1 MPTPDQKGRRGGPE
15 VLAGAPQPFPE
26 IVMGD
31 AMDVDMEAVDDRRW
45 DARAYDD
52 DDDVL
57 DAAPMDVDEDLV
69 RCALASISALR
80 RAPTACGDD
89 LLNAH
94 EMTLALSSSDEGGV
108 MSTGMLPPPSSLLA
122 PRDGADRAV
131 LTLVP
136 DTNALVRRGGA
147 SLRELLERFRPTPRV
162 SVLITIPRKVVQE
175 LDRLKSRGD
184 EDGIGRGSEVARLAR
199 GVNRAVARRLEEQRE
214 ALQSAPQS
222 APTPQ
227 LASLAV
233 QGPGD
238 AGKMR
243 LAMRAEGGAAYASG
257 DEEIVFFAQARVR
270 RGEIVALFTADVN
283 AAVTAR
289 SHASEDDV
297 PVATFD
303 PNDAPV
309 DADALFAAT
318 SRFYDAAATER
329 GAMER
334 GAVATRVLDATA
346 SHVATAPLDATAPHV
361 ATAPLDASD
370 SRAIVVPSTTTA
382 GSVVRVED
390 ASSPSN
396 SARSVLTALD
406 DALSP
411 AVTRMLRDAL
421 GDMWAS
427 GVRDDAENIDH
438 LGADEAFDALRRNY
452 LTLVDGRRGREGQR
466 AMGTLRDARRAAKS
480 GRGAESATREG
491 AMRVVAAAREVL
503 SAFPGD
509 IREVIRAR
517 ETSAAAEAAL
527 ARDVRR

>member
-1 MPTPDQKGRRGGPE
+1 
-15 VLAGAPQPFPE
+15 
-26 IVMGD
+26 MGD

-108 MSTGMLPPPSSLLA
+108 MSTGMLPAVPRSSPLATAPTVPSSPSCPTPTRSSVAAARLFANSSSDSVPRLASASSSPSRARWCRSSTVSSRAGTRTASAEGPRLLA
-122 PRDGADRAV
+122 SR
-131 LTLVP
+131 
-136 DTNALVRRGGA
+136 GA
-147 SLRELLERFRPTPRV
+147 SIAP
-162 SVLITIPRKVVQE
+162 
-175 LDRLKSRGD
+175 SR
-184 EDGIGRGSEVARLAR
+184 A
-199 GVNRAVARRLEEQRE
+199 RLEEQRE

-334 GAVATRVLDATA
+334 GAVAARGPTRRP
-346 SHVATAPLDATAPHV
+346 SHARRHPSTRRHPT
-361 ATAPLDASD
+361 
-370 SRAIVVPSTTTA
+370 SRRHPSTRRILARSSSLRRQPRVPSF
-382 GSVVRVED
+382 
-390 ASSPSN
+390 ASRTPPPSN

-406 DALSP
+406 DGVVP
-411 AVTRMLRDAL
+411 RGDAH
-421 GDMWAS
+421 A
-427 GVRDDAENIDH
+427 
-438 LGADEAFDALRRNY
+438 
-452 LTLVDGRRGREGQR
+452 
-466 AMGTLRDARRAAKS
+466 ARRA
-480 GRGAESATREG
+480 G
-491 AMRVVAAAREVL
+491 
-503 SAFPGD
+503 
-509 IREVIRAR
+509 
-517 ETSAAAEAAL
+517 
-527 ARDVRR
+527 

>member
-162 SVLITIPRKVVQE
+162 SVLVAIPRKVVQE

-214 ALQSAPQS
+214 AFQSAPQS

-257 DEEIVFFAQARVR
+257 DEEIVFFAQARRR

-329 GAMER
+329 GAMDR
-334 GAVATRVLDATA
+334 SAVATAR
-346 SHVATAPLDATAPHV
+346 LDATAPHV

-382 GSVVRVED
+382 GSVARVED
-390 ASSPSN
+390 A

-406 DALSP
+406 AALSP

-452 LTLVDGRRGREGQR
+452 LTLVDGRRGREGRR
-466 AMGTLRDARRAAKS
+466 AMGTLRDARRAANA
-480 GRGAESATREG
+480 GHGAESATREG

-509 IREVIRAR
+509 IREVVRAR

>member
-162 SVLITIPRKVVQE
+162 SVLVAIPRKVVQE

-243 LAMRAEGGAAYASG
+243 LAMRAEGGAADASG

-270 RGEIVALFTADVN
+270 RGEVVALLTADVN

-329 GAMER
+329 GAMDR
-334 GAVATRVLDATA
+334 RAVATRV
-346 SHVATAPLDATAPHV
+346 LDATAPHV
-361 ATAPLDASD
+361 ATAPLDALD
-370 SRAIVVPSTTTA
+370 SRAIVVPSTASA
-382 GSVVRVED
+382 GSVARVED
-390 ASSPSN
+390 SSSASN

-406 DALSP
+406 AALSP

-480 GRGAESATREG
+480 GHGAELATREG

-503 SAFPGD
+503 AAFPGD
-509 IREVIRAR
+509 IREVVRAR
-517 ETSAAAEAAL
+517 ETAAAAKAAL

>member
-1 MPTPDQKGRRGGPE
+1 M
-15 VLAGAPQPFPE
+15 
-26 IVMGD
+26 
-31 AMDVDMEAVDDRRW
+31 
-45 DARAYDD
+45 
-52 DDDVL
+52 
-57 DAAPMDVDEDLV
+57 
-69 RCALASISALR
+69 
-80 RAPTACGDD
+80 
-89 LLNAH
+89 
-94 EMTLALSSSDEGGV
+94 
-108 MSTGMLPPPSSLLA
+108 
-122 PRDGADRAV
+122 
-131 LTLVP
+131 P

-162 SVLITIPRKVVQE
+162 SVLVTIPRKVVQE

-334 GAVATRVLDATA
+334 GAVATRVLDATGPTPRRHP
-346 SHVATAPLDATAPHV
+346 STRRHPTSRRH
-361 ATAPLDASD
+361 PLDASD

-390 ASSPSN
+390 ALV
-396 SARSVLTALD
+396 AVELGSVGLD
-406 DALSP
+406 R
-411 AVTRMLRDAL
+411 V
-421 GDMWAS
+421 
-427 GVRDDAENIDH
+427 
-438 LGADEAFDALRRNY
+438 
-452 LTLVDGRRGREGQR
+452 GRRVVPRGD
-466 AMGTLRDARRAAKS
+466 AHAARRA
-480 GRGAESATREG
+480 G
-491 AMRVVAAAREVL
+491 
-503 SAFPGD
+503 
-509 IREVIRAR
+509 
-517 ETSAAAEAAL
+517 
-527 ARDVRR
+527 

>member
-1 MPTPDQKGRRGGPE
+1 
-15 VLAGAPQPFPE
+15 
-26 IVMGD
+26 MGD

-329 GAMER
+329 GAMDR

-466 AMGTLRDARRAAKS
+466 AMGEPHATPGARRTGDAAPSRRPEKARCEWWRRR
-480 GRGAESATREG
+480 GRSC
-491 AMRVVAAAREVL
+491 
-503 SAFPGD
+503 
-509 IREVIRAR
+509 
-517 ETSAAAEAAL
+517 
-527 ARDVRR
+527 RRFRGIFGR

>member
-162 SVLITIPRKVVQE
+162 SVLVTIPRKVVQE

-318 SRFYDAAATER
+318 SRFYDAAAT
-329 GAMER
+329 ER